1 MTTANFNKLDKSMLD
16 AMRDSNYF
24 KREGVE
30 GVYKGNPSIGI
41 ESGSPEI
48 NKKFEANP
56 KSFFGDSNG
65 FLDNFKKGAKSY
77 LEESKEKS
85 DTDKYLDFMRETR
98 DMASDTAKFGNM
110 GSGFSTE
117 VAEGLNVYKPPS
129 TQQMFIPGQQ
139 GQPGF
144 FGRMA
149 GQVLGS
155 AAGAVGAGLGKAAIG
170 MLCDIRAKEDIAP
183 LNKINIEINDDL
195 SECAYFVKD
204 LQSGMFG

>member
-1 MTTANFNKLDKSMLD
+1 MLGSFKVDDKTPKSLVD

-24 KREGVE
+24 ERKGVE
-30 GVYKGNPSIGI
+30 GVYEPRNTKAPVVT
-41 ESGSPEI
+41 GSF
-48 NKKFEANP
+48 K
-56 KSFFGDSNG
+56 GDSKG
-65 FLDNFKKGAKSY
+65 FLDNFKEGAMGYFKDAQKG
-77 LEESKEKS
+77 KS
-85 DTDKYLDFMRETR
+85 DTDKLLDFARETR
-98 DMASDTAKFGNM
+98 GMGSGAQFGDM

-149 GQVLGS
+149 GAALGGAGS
-155 AAGAVGAGLGKAAIG
+155 AIGAGLGKAAIG

-183 LNKINIEINDDL
+183 LNKINIEIYDDL